1 MPAAPFSQGIESL
14 RGRKDP
20 EAMRAAVR
28 EMESLFAYEMVKAM
42 RSASGT
48 SAAGGSGFGGD
59 VYGTLFDMEL
69 ARLLSAKGLG
79 LQEMLLKGLG
89 RSAYA
94 QKGTESK
101 EVPGNVA
108 SAGEGAAP
116 SAAVV
121 PPAAR
126 PAAAVSTVPVE
137 PRGGAGPPTRPPRGG
152 SGAKPARA
160 PPRAPAPS
168 APQGAA
174 PEILS
179 APHTHGPLEESVP
192 AVSGPEEGGLPIREG
207 GRVSSSFGF
216 RKDPFTGA
224 VKFHHG
230 VDIAAAEGTEVY
242 PAKSG
247 EVVFSGFR
255 PGYGNLVEVD
265 HGDGLVTRYAH
276 NRANRVAAGDR
287 VGPDTVIAE
296 VGSTGRS
303 TGPHLHFEVQY
314 EGRKI
319 PPQAVFAGIPKGRS
333 RPSDKYS

>member
-1 MPAAPFSQGIESL
+1 MPAAPFSRGIESL

-42 RSASGT
+42 RSASGA

-69 ARLLSAKGLG
+69 ARLLSEKGLG

-89 RSAYA
+89 RSAYT
-94 QKGTESK
+94 QKGAENMI
-101 EVPGNVA
+101 VPGETA
-108 SAGEGAAP
+108 AAEAGAEPSSAAP
-116 SAAVV
+116 AA
-121 PPAAR
+121 P
-126 PAAAVSTVPVE
+126 
-137 PRGGAGPPTRPPRGG
+137 GATPGP
-152 SGAKPARA
+152 
-160 PPRAPAPS
+160 APAKF
-168 APQGAA
+168 
-174 PEILS
+174 S
-179 APHTHGPLEESVP
+179 APHTHGPLEESGP
-192 AVSGPEEGGLPIREG
+192 AVSAPEEAGLPIREG
-207 GRVSSSFGF
+207 GRVSSGFGY

-230 VDIAAAEGTEVY
+230 VDIAAAEGTGIY
-242 PAKSG
+242 PAKAG

-255 PGYGNLVEVD
+255 NGYGNVVEVD

-287 VGPDTVIAE
+287 VDTDTVIAE

-303 TGPHLHFEVQY
+303 TGPHLHFEVRY
-314 EGRKI
+314 EGRNV
-319 PPQAVFAGIPKGRS
+319 PPQEVFAGIPKGRG
-333 RPSDKYS
+333 

>member
-1 MPAAPFSQGIESL
+1 MPIPGAMPAAPFSQGIESL

-69 ARLLSAKGLG
+69 ARMLSAKGLG
-79 LQEMLLKGLG
+79 LQEMLLKGIG

-94 QKGTESK
+94 QKGSETKDITGEFAPAAE
-101 EVPGNVA
+101 EV
-108 SAGEGAAP
+108 EP
-116 SAAVV
+116 SAAAA
-121 PPAAR
+121 PPAAPAAS
-126 PAAAVSTVPVE
+126 PAAAPHARMPLAGSVGNATGASAVE
-137 PRGGAGPPTRPPRGG
+137 P
-152 SGAKPARA
+152 
-160 PPRAPAPS
+160 APAAQPD
-168 APQGAA
+168 AA
-174 PEILS
+174 SPIFS
-179 APHTHGPLEESVP
+179 APHTHGPLEESGP
-192 AVSGPEEGGLPIREG
+192 AVSATEEGGLPIREG
-207 GRVSSSFGF
+207 GRVSSSFGY

-230 VDIAAAEGTEVY
+230 IDIAAAEGTGIY
-242 PAKSG
+242 PAKAG
-247 EVVFSGFR
+247 DVVFSGFR
-255 PGYGNLVEVD
+255 KGYGNIVEVD

-287 VGPDTVIAE
+287 VGTDTVIAE

-314 EGRKI
+314 EGQKV
-319 PPQAVFAGIPKGRS
+319 PPQAVFAGIPKGRG
-333 RPSDKYS
+333 

>member
-69 ARLLSAKGLG
+69 ARMLSAKGLG
-79 LQEMLLKGLG
+79 LQEMLLKGIG

-94 QKGTESK
+94 QKITETRDISG
-101 EVPGNVA
+101 EVAPA
-108 SAGEGAAP
+108 SEGAEP
-116 SAAVV
+116 
-121 PPAAR
+121 PPAA
-126 PAAAVSTVPVE
+126 PAASQAAAPHARMPSVGSVGNATGASAVE
-137 PRGGAGPPTRPPRGG
+137 PV
-152 SGAKPARA
+152 PAA
-160 PPRAPAPS
+160 SPDAASPMFS
-168 APQGAA
+168 A
-174 PEILS
+174 S
-179 APHTHGPLEESVP
+179 HTHGPLEEGGP
-192 AVSGPEEGGLPIREG
+192 AVSPTEEGGLPIREG
-207 GRVSSSFGF
+207 GRVSSSFGY

-224 VKFHHG
+224 AKFHHG
-230 VDIAAAEGTEVY
+230 IDIAASEGTEIY
-242 PAKSG
+242 PAKAG
-247 EVVFSGFR
+247 DVVFSGFR
-255 PGYGNLVEVD
+255 KGYGNIVEVD

-276 NRANRVAAGDR
+276 NRANRVAAGER
-287 VGPDTVIAE
+287 VGTDTVIAE

-314 EGRKI
+314 EGQKV
-319 PPQAVFAGIPKGRS
+319 PPQAVFAGIPKGRG
-333 RPSDKYS
+333 

>member
-1 MPAAPFSQGIESL
+1 LPIPGAMPAAPFSQGIESL

-69 ARLLSAKGLG
+69 ARLLSSKGLG
-79 LQEMLLKGLG
+79 LQEMLLKGIG
-89 RSAYA
+89 RSAYT
-94 QKGTESK
+94 QKNLENKDVS
-101 EVPGNVA
+101 
-108 SAGEGAAP
+108 GEIAPAAEGFEPPPAAAPSVAP
-116 SAAVV
+116 SAA
-121 PPAAR
+121 A
-126 PAAAVSTVPVE
+126 SPV
-137 PRGGAGPPTRPPRGG
+137 
-152 SGAKPARA
+152 
-160 PPRAPAPS
+160 APAP
-168 APQGAA
+168 AA
-174 PEILS
+174 SPDVAAGLLS
-179 APHTHGPLEESVP
+179 APHTHGPLEESGPAVP
-192 AVSGPEEGGLPIREG
+192 APEEGGLPIRDG
-207 GRVSSSFGF
+207 GRVSSSFGY

-224 VKFHHG
+224 AKFHHG

-242 PAKSG
+242 PAKAG

-255 PGYGNLVEVD
+255 KGYGNIVEVD

-287 VGPDTVIAE
+287 VGTDTVIAE

-303 TGPHLHFEVQY
+303 TGPHLHFEVHY
-314 EGRKI
+314 EGRKV
-319 PPQAVFAGIPKGRS
+319 PPQAVFAGIPKGRG
-333 RPSDKYS
+333 